1 MIKEETLEDRLNEAK
16 DLSEREQEIL
26 FKSFKERDNLL
37 EEVRKIFKNNQKP
50 DKELLKKYKKID
62 KTIRGTQENLRY
74 LGDRQAFL
82 EDEIEFSKY

>member
-1 MIKEETLEDRLNEAK
+1 MIKEETLEDRLNETK

-26 FKSFKERDNLL
+26 FKSFKERGNLL
-37 EEVRKIFKNNQKP
+37 EEIRKIFKNNQKP